1 MLSFGKTSKLGFQI
15 VIPCVCE
22 AVRQV
27 PEVAH
32 VVEESDLVDLLHFL
46 PHESEDPEDDDAL
59 DRRRERAALLRV
71 PVVHQVVQEFHVKHI
86 TKELFRPK
94 EQFLKTEFGSKKGI
108 SYKEQLWFSGKGR

>member
-1 MLSFGKTSKLGFQI
+1 MTNKPGISLNSHANCQALVKLQNLTLI
-15 VIPCVCE
+15 CQHLIPCVCE

-86 TKELFRPK
+86 TKELFRQK
-94 EQFLKTEFGSKKGI
+94 KTILKD
-108 SYKEQLWFSGKGR
+108 